1 MMKRFILFLLIFP
14 LAYGGFHFWSQQKD
28 QTKGE
33 SKAEKK
39 YKEYR
44 VERGMFQMIVSA
56 DGVVQPI
63 KRIEIKSKASG
74 QIKALPIEEG
84 AFVRRGVLIA
94 KLDQQDEE
102 TAVAL
107 AQAEL
112 DIAKAEHKQSRRMFI
127 RRKELF
133 RKKIISEEEQDQIGL
148 QLAISK
154 GKVIQSK
161 TALDRAR
168 ERLGDAIVRAP
179 ISGMILQ
186 KYVEEGQIISSG
198 VSNVSGGTPIAD
210 IANMQTVHIE
220 AGIDEIDIGQIKIGQ
235 DARVQAEAYPDL
247 SFSGKIIRISPE
259 AKIEQNVT
267 LFDVVIKVENKDNK
281 LKSGMNTGIQIT
293 IVEKKDVLLLPVA
306 ALRISEPGNSKG
318 ENSKNKTEVLLKAGT
333 QFSPLEITSGLS
345 DFKNVEVLT
354 GLSEGDIVG
363 VVMTSRLKAD
373 NDRLEERMKSGRRF
387 GGGKSKKK

>member
-1 MMKRFILFLLIFP
+1 MKRFILLLLI
-14 LAYGGFHFWSQQKD
+14 LLVAYAGQYFWDQQKRPTEGGTEVA
-28 QTKGE
+28 Q
-33 SKAEKK
+33 K

-44 VERGMFQMIVSA
+44 VTRGDFQIIVSA
-56 DGVVQPI
+56 DGLVQPI
-63 KRIEIKSKASG
+63 RRIEIKSKASG
-74 QIKALPIEEG
+74 QIEALPIEEG

-107 AQAEL
+107 AQADL
-112 DIAKAEHKQSRRMFI
+112 DIAKAEHKQSQRMFA

-154 GKVIQSK
+154 GKVIQSM
-161 TALDRAR
+161 TALERAR
-168 ERLGDAIVRAP
+168 ERLGDAVVRAP
-179 ISGMILQ
+179 ISGTILQ

-220 AGIDEIDIGQIKIGQ
+220 AGIDEIDIGRIEIGQ
-235 DARVQAEAYPDL
+235 SATVLAEAYPDL
-247 SFSGKIIRISPE
+247 FFEGKIIRISPE
-259 AKIEQNVT
+259 AKVEQNVT

-293 IVEKKDVLLLPVA
+293 IVEKKDILLIPLA
-306 ALRISEPGNSKG
+306 ALKAQGGGS
-318 ENSKNKTEVLLKAGT
+318 SKNKSEVLLKEGT
-333 QFSPLEITSGLS
+333 QFFPREITIGLS
-345 DFKNVEVLT
+345 DFKSVEILT
-354 GLSEGDIVG
+354 GLSEEDIVG
-363 VVMTSRLKAD
+363 VAMTSRLKAD